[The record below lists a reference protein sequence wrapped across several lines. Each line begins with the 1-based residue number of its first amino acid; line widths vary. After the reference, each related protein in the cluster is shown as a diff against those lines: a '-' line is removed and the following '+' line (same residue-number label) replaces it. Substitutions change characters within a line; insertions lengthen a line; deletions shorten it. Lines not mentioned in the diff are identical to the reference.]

1 VKMERARRWV
11 TMRMIG
17 EMGAIF
23 CGECSFFL
31 VVQKSGMEISV

>member
-1 VKMERARRWV
+1 MERARRWV

-23 CGECSFFL
+23 CGESSFFWTEGWNGGL
-31 VVQKSGMEISV
+31 CWKRS